1 MGTLIFMGTTFDFDE
16 EFGIPKKLL
25 CKNFNKVQISVHPY
39 FSGIYL
45 CYQEAFKSLKTDLST
60 LNPSLELHVWK
71 DPNISSFTIT
81 NNFQWFIYWSQ
92 HIPKSI
98 NLLVH
103 SFPQNEEKVELL
115 KKEASLEF
123 MKFLSSYHH
132 DLDRMNP
139 AKMQSLINAHIS
151 SEVILALNKENSFKP
166 HRTMSL
172 DLLAKLLSY
181 TRHQLNY
188 RNKVINRKRQNVL
201 DQLQQTSGIVQ
212 QLLNNVDFVLTPDQL
227 WKT

>member
-1 MGTLIFMGTTFDFDE
+1 MKTAIDFNE
-16 EFGIPKKLL
+16 KFGAPKNLL
-25 CKNFNKVQISVHPY
+25 CKNFNKIQISIHPD
-39 FSGIYL
+39 FFGIYL
-45 CYQEAFKSLKTDLST
+45 CYQEALKSLKVDLSILT
-60 LNPSLELHVWK
+60 VTSHTYIRVWK
-71 DPNISSFTIT
+71 DPNRSGYTIA
-81 NNFQWFIYWSQ
+81 NSCQWYLYWSKNT
-92 HIPKSI
+92 PKNI

-103 SFPQNEEKVELL
+103 SFPQDEDKIELL

-123 MKFLSSYHH
+123 MRFLASYHH

-151 SEVILALNKENSFKP
+151 YEVILALNKENSFKP

-172 DLLAKLLSY
+172 DLLSKRLSF
-181 TRHQLNY
+181 TRNQLNY
-188 RNKVINRKRQNVL
+188 RNKVINRKRQKIF

-227 WKT
+227 WKA

>member
-1 MGTLIFMGTTFDFDE
+1 MTVTSHTYIR
-16 EFGIPKKLL
+16 
-25 CKNFNKVQISVHPY
+25 
-39 FSGIYL
+39 
-45 CYQEAFKSLKTDLST
+45 
-60 LNPSLELHVWK
+60 VWK
-71 DPNISSFTIT
+71 DPNRSGYTIA
-81 NNFQWFIYWSQ
+81 NSCQWYLYWSKNT
-92 HIPKSI
+92 PKNI

-103 SFPQNEEKVELL
+103 SFPQDEDKIELL

-123 MKFLSSYHH
+123 MRFLASYHH

-151 SEVILALNKENSFKP
+151 YEVILALNKENSFKP

-172 DLLAKLLSY
+172 DLLAKLLSF
-181 TRHQLNY
+181 TQNQLNY
-188 RNKVINRKRQNVL
+188 RNKVINRQRQKIF

-227 WKT
+227 WKA

>member
-1 MGTLIFMGTTFDFDE
+1 METAFDFNE
-16 EFGIPKKLL
+16 KFGTPKKLL
-25 CKNFNKVQISVHPY
+25 CKNFNKIQISIHPD

-45 CYQEAFKSLKTDLST
+45 CYQEAFKSLKADLSILT
-60 LNPSLELHVWK
+60 SYPEIRVWK
-71 DPNISSFTIT
+71 DPNRSGYTIA
-81 NNFQWFIYWSQ
+81 NACQWYLYWSKNT
-92 HIPKSI
+92 PKNI

-103 SFPQNEEKVELL
+103 SFPQDKDKIELL

-123 MKFLSSYHH
+123 MKFLSAYHH
-132 DLDRMNP
+132 NLDRMNP

-151 SEVILALNKENSFKP
+151 PEVILTLNKQNSFKP

-172 DLLAKLLSY
+172 DLLAKLLSF
-181 TRHQLNY
+181 TRNQLNY
-188 RNKVINRKRQNVL
+188 RNKVINRQRQKIF

-227 WKT
+227 WKA

>member
-1 MGTLIFMGTTFDFDE
+1 METAIDFNE
-16 EFGIPKKLL
+16 KFGAPKKLL
-25 CKNFNKVQISVHPY
+25 CKNFNKIQISIHPD

-45 CYQEAFKSLKTDLST
+45 CYQEALKSLKVDLSILT
-60 LNPSLELHVWK
+60 VTSHTYIRVWK
-71 DPNISSFTIT
+71 DPNRSGYTIA
-81 NNFQWFIYWSQ
+81 NSCQWYLYWSKNT
-92 HIPKSI
+92 PKNI

-103 SFPQNEEKVELL
+103 SFPQDEDKIELL

-123 MKFLSSYHH
+123 MKFLSAYHH
-132 DLDRMNP
+132 NLDRMNP

-151 SEVILALNKENSFKP
+151 PEVILTLNKQNSFKP

-172 DLLAKLLSY
+172 DLLSKRLSFK
-181 TRHQLNY
+181 RNQLNY
-188 RNKVINRKRQNVL
+188 RNKVINRQRQKIF

-227 WKT
+227 WKA